1 MEHKRTLYS
10 NYLTGNYNVI
20 GNYNTINYYQYY
32 YNSSNIEE
40 RLSDIIA
47 MQKHILDL
55 LETMLCI
62 KIENHEL

>member
-10 NYLTGNYNVI
+10 NYLNGNYNVI

-40 RLSDIIA
+40 RLSDIIS
-47 MQKHILDL
+47 MQKHILGI